1 MEYEVKLPILGFE
14 ETTRVKFEKIDEFS
28 AKITDLDNP
37 NISFMLIN
45 PYALMKY
52 SFDVPTPM
60 QVLLE
65 IEEKSKI
72 NVYNILILQKPLKKS
87 VVNFLAPV
95 VFNED
100 NQTMGQAVL
109 PIKEYPEFSN
119 VREIGDFIEEE
130 KLAS

>member
-14 ETTRVKFEKIDEFS
+14 ETTRVKFEKIDDFS

-45 PYALMKY
+45 PYALMEY

-65 IEEKSKI
+65 INENSKI
-72 NVYNILILQKPLKKS
+72 NVYNILILQKPVKKS

-100 NQTMGQAVL
+100 NKTMGQAVL
-109 PIKEYPEFSN
+109 PIREYPEFSN
-119 VREIGDFIEEE
+119 VREIGEFIKEE

>member
-1 MEYEVKLPILGFE
+1 
-14 ETTRVKFEKIDEFS
+14 
-28 AKITDLDNP
+28 
-37 NISFMLIN
+37 MLIN

-72 NVYNILILQKPLKKS
+72 NVYNTLILQKPLKKS